1 MYMRIIYPSTL
12 IAIGGTALCLE
23 QKNLGSE
30 TETGPVEQTGMRAT
44 IITKS
49 TRERHPFGGFFSQSA
64 GFRNLVW
71 HIFHLLV
78 PIRELFRELWGIRER

>member
-30 TETGPVEQTGMRAT
+30 TETGPVEQNWDEGNNHNQSM
-44 IITKS
+44 
-49 TRERHPFGGFFSQSA
+49 RERHSVWRIFQSKRGISKSGVAYFSPFDS
-64 GFRNLVW
+64 N
-71 HIFHLLV
+71 
-78 PIRELFRELWGIRER
+78 

>member
-1 MYMRIIYPSTL
+1 MRGKVQMYMRIIYPSTL

-49 TRERHPFGGFFSQSA
+49 TRERHSLWRIFQSKRGISKSGVAYFS
-64 GFRNLVW
+64 
-71 HIFHLLV
+71 
-78 PIRELFRELWGIRER
+78 LFDSK